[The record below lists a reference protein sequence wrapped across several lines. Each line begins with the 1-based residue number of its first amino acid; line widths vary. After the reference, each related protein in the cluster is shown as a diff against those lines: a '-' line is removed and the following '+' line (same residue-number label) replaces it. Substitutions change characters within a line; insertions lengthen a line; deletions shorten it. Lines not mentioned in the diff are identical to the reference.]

1 MSRSQSFLRV
11 VFSAVVTVGAIGCS
25 QAPGDATGSN
35 APDASQSVGAS
46 GAASGGE
53 STTNGS
59 PGSGV
64 ASGGATGPTGDGT
77 GSGVATSSGSTAGA
91 GTTVGASAGTVAT
104 TATLLPPAGTCP
116 TGFVVCDG
124 VCLEAALMGADC
136 RPAACPAPPAGTV
149 APTRTS
155 LSARGFDWTVAL
167 DATGTTTVT
176 FKPGPAGGG
185 LSATAGADLN
195 YRVNGVPALQ
205 TASLTSQGAGVFTWT
220 TQSLKQGDDLDFYF
234 HQTVATQTL
243 ITGNGA
249 PPATEPLI
257 DTMWFH
263 QTIGQPA
270 DPEPAYPLTVSLAG
284 RFRDRHPNEERF
296 DHFVDTYFDGPIFSL
311 TILDYGNYLRV
322 TIVPLD
328 THVYGVDFKTY
339 ECFGA
344 GMGGGL
350 PSPTP
355 LCFTPPELSA
365 EGVRINPTYPSGT
378 SSATSSG
385 VYTVQVGGQMS
396 TVKPGDATLL
406 IGQDLAYGQLL
417 DFEDTFVRQPGPMN
431 NRTYYTE
438 MFMYYVGSGR
448 FQPKVQHPWAHAAGD
463 ESITDV
469 TVDQFGYAQH
479 VPNISMTELSN
490 LVAGKVLFEADFD
503 SLVGYNPP
511 TTFDCPRGGGGVDGL
526 LPVTTVVPP
535 LSQVSAQSP
544 VFTTGTSFTN
554 MALAAAQRPGYTSSS
569 CFSCHHL
576 DGKGPPPGAAL
587 PSESGLANQN
597 GMGAALLKLFT
608 ASADGK
614 SAGADPTYGTILD
627 QRAPKGTTPEVQA
640 SVTWQSIAGQFA
652 DGTPYTLRKPVL
664 STASLRDGALSTST
678 HISMRIPR
686 PVFGLGFLEAI
697 DDATIMANA
706 DPNDAN
712 GDGISGRPNMLVDP
726 VSGAQVLG
734 RFGWKAGTATLQE
747 QAALAFVNDIG
758 LTNPIFPQH
767 RCGTT
772 QTACLNAVNDATP
785 ELTATDLTHVES
797 YLRGLS
803 VPPRKNYDDP
813 LAAQGQALFFGIGC
827 VKCHVPNMVTSS
839 SYPIA
844 EMRNIA
850 IQPFTDLLIHDLG
863 PGLADDAP
871 IEEGTATGSEWRT
884 CPLWGNGTG
893 ASVMYLSESAFTPND
908 NPDSQHVYL
917 HDGRAQSITEA
928 ILWHGGEAAS
938 AQALFVKM
946 PAADR
951 AALLA
956 YVAYPFADPVP
967 LRHCAT
973 SSPQQ

>member
-1 MSRSQSFLRV
+1 M
-11 VFSAVVTVGAIGCS
+11 
-25 QAPGDATGSN
+25 
-35 APDASQSVGAS
+35 
-46 GAASGGE
+46 
-53 STTNGS
+53 
-59 PGSGV
+59 
-64 ASGGATGPTGDGT
+64 
-77 GSGVATSSGSTAGA
+77 
-91 GTTVGASAGTVAT
+91 
-104 TATLLPPAGTCP
+104 
-116 TGFVVCDG
+116 
-124 VCLEAALMGADC
+124 EAALMGANC
-136 RPAACPAPPAGTV
+136 RPAACPAPAATAT
-149 APTRTS
+149 APTRTT
-155 LSARGFDWTVAL
+155 LSPRGFTWSVAT

-176 FKPGPAGGG
+176 FKPGPGGG
-185 LSATAGADLN
+185 GNAPTVGADIN

-205 TASLTSQGAGVFTWT
+205 TATLTSAGGTFTWT
-220 TQSLKQGDDLDFYF
+220 TTSLKPGDDLDFYF
-234 HQTVATQTL
+234 HQTVGVQTI
-243 ITGNGA
+243 ITGGSA
-249 PPATEPLI
+249 PPATQPLI

-263 QTIGQPA
+263 QTIGQAA
-270 DPEPAYPLTVSLAG
+270 DPEPAYPLTATLAG

-296 DHFVDTYFDGPIFSL
+296 DHFVDTYFDGPIFSINL
-311 TILDYGNYLRV
+311 VDYGNYLRI
-322 TIVPLD
+322 TITPVD
-328 THVYGVDFKTY
+328 THVFGVDFKTY

-344 GMGGGL
+344 GQSGGL
-350 PSPTP
+350 PAPTP

-365 EGVRINPTYPSGT
+365 EGVRINPVYPAGT
-378 SSATSSG
+378 SAATSSG
-385 VYTVQVGGQMS
+385 VYTVQVGGKTS
-396 TVKPGDATLL
+396 TMQPGDASLL
-406 IGQDLAYGQLL
+406 IGQDLSYGQLL

-479 VPNISMTELSN
+479 VPNITLPELSS
-490 LVAGKVLFEADFD
+490 LVAGKVLFEADYN

-526 LPVTTVVPP
+526 LPVTSNVAT
-535 LSQVSAQSP
+535 LSQTSPVSP
-544 VFTTGTSFTN
+544 VFTMGTSFTN
-554 MALAAAQRPGYTSSS
+554 MALSTAQRPGYTSSS

-587 PSESGLANQN
+587 PSESGLLNQN

-614 SAGADPTYGTILD
+614 SAGADPIYGTILD
-627 QRAPKGTTPEVQA
+627 QQAPKGATPEVQA
-640 SVTWQSIAGQFA
+640 SVTWETMTGQFA
-652 DGTPYTLRKPVL
+652 DGTPYTLRKPAL
-664 STASLRDGALSTST
+664 ATTALRDGALAATT

-697 DDATIMANA
+697 DPATILANA

-726 VSGAQVLG
+726 VTGAQVLG
-734 RFGWKAGTATLQE
+734 RFGWKAGTASLKE
-747 QAALAFVNDIG
+747 QAATAFVNDMG
-758 LTNPIFPQH
+758 LTSPIFPQH
-767 RCGTT
+767 RCGPMQAT
-772 QTACLNAVNDATP
+772 CLNSVNDATP
-785 ELTATDLTHVES
+785 EMSATDLTHIES

-803 VPPRKNYDDP
+803 VPPRRNYDD
-813 LAAQGQALFFGIGC
+813 AVAVQGQALFFGIGC

-839 SYPIA
+839 TFAVP

-850 IQPFTDLLIHDLG
+850 IQPFTDLLLHDMG

-871 IEEGTATGSEWRT
+871 IEEGTATGAEWRT
-884 CPLWGNGTG
+884 CPLWGNGSG

-967 LRHCAT
+967 LRHCAAST
-973 SSPQQ
+973 PTQ